1 MPAKN
6 VERLVNNENS
16 RTEPNKLQHVV
27 DVKPGVSIM
36 EAGVRHN
43 ATDTDGFRWGSS
55 LYKTRI
61 SYGGSNETVD

>member
-43 ATDTDGFRWGSS
+43 ATDTDGFRWG
-55 LYKTRI
+55 LKPL
-61 SYGGSNETVD
+61 